1 MLYLYRDENLAKI
14 DKRILDYKVEI
25 RNPPLVLDVD
35 YTIFGVYISFNFFIS
50 LNKSYTFHQW
60 KLSSVMIQLNNQF
73 ADFKNDTYCISQLV
87 HALWKSL
94 VNQNF
99 V

>member
-1 MLYLYRDENLAKI
+1 M
-14 DKRILDYKVEI
+14 EI
-25 RNPPLVLDVD
+25 RNPPRAGKKLLVLDVD

-60 KLSSVMIQLNNQF
+60 KLSSVMIQLLNNQF

-87 HALWKSL
+87 HYGNHWSIKILFELKSSPSI
-94 VNQNF
+94 
-99 V
+99 

>member
-1 MLYLYRDENLAKI
+1 MEVIIRD
-14 DKRILDYKVEI
+14 D
-25 RNPPLVLDVD
+25 
-35 YTIFGVYISFNFFIS
+35 
-50 LNKSYTFHQW
+50 
-60 KLSSVMIQLNNQF
+60 SVINNQF